1 MIWTKSIYYL
11 FKFVFQSKRN
21 IMGQNTVGNPNYYR
35 LTQDWQS
42 TKQSLVE
49 STILDT
55 VIPF

>member
-1 MIWTKSIYYL
+1 
-11 FKFVFQSKRN
+11 
-21 IMGQNTVGNPNYYR
+21 MGQNTVGNPNYYR

-55 VIPF
+55 VIPFFIKRVEML